1 MIYGEE
7 TGVRPSFNRRPSSSG
22 YVVALCRLPD
32 ELDRAP
38 RQNNEIITLRSV
50 VVWVLTGLGMGKD
63 TVGKL
68 SEYCVVL
75 QPPVLAESAIPI
87 W

>member
-1 MIYGEE
+1 MIEQHLPSLLAALDVGNEQYG
-7 TGVRPSFNRRPSSSG
+7 V
-22 YVVALCRLPD
+22 
-32 ELDRAP
+32 
-38 RQNNEIITLRSV
+38 IITLRSV

-75 QPPVLAESAIPI
+75 QPPVLAECAIPI